1 MLLITS
7 LGVSQNI
14 SSQSFGT
21 GFSNPLEITNA
32 GDSRLFIV
40 EQGWNI
46 KILNS
51 GGTTNAIPFLN
62 VFSLISTGGER
73 GLLGLAFHPNYSNT
87 GFFFINYTNTAGN
100 TVIAKYT
107 VTLTGPNPTPNID
120 NPTGTILMTIDQPY
134 SNHNGGSL
142 KFGHDGY

>member
-14 SSQSFGT
+14 SLQSFGT

-51 GGTTNAIPFLN
+51 GGITNATPFLN

-73 GLLGLAFHPNYSNT
+73 GLLGLAFHPNYSNN

-120 NPTGTILMTIDQPY
+120 NTTGTILMTID
-134 SNHNGGSL
+134 
-142 KFGHDGY
+142 